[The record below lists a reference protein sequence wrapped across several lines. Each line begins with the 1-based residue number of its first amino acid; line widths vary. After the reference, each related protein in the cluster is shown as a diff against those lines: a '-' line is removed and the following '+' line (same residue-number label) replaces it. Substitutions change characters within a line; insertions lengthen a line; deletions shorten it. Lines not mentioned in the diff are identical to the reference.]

1 MMKVKEIMTTKVITV
16 DKDESLKRVLDLMKK
31 YNITKIPVLDNKK
44 FFGLVTDNV
53 IAYKLGSIRKRSVT
67 ASRLHASSV
76 TEKQIQVIHP
86 EEEVKNI
93 LKSVG
98 EPGPTMLPVVE
109 KGILV
114 GVVTK
119 ADLLPLVKSTARLD
133 SIMQRKVLTV
143 SPDDR
148 VIHARRIM
156 ITKNIARLPVVEEK
170 KLVGIISDMEIA
182 FAFASLKKSF
192 SLGRQKHRL
201 DELLVK
207 EVMRS
212 PVLWTTP
219 SMSIYDTAQMMLKRN
234 IGALPVIEKEILV
247 GMATRTDVVKTI
259 VL

>member
-1 MMKVKEIMTTKVITV
+1 MKVKEIMTTKIITV
-16 DKDESLKRVLDLMKK
+16 DKDDSLKLVLDLMKK
-31 YNITKIPVLDNKK
+31 YDITKIPVTEEKK

-53 IAYKLGSIRKRSVT
+53 IAYKLGSIRKRGIT

-76 TEKQIQVIHP
+76 TEKEVQVISP

-109 KGILV
+109 KEKLV

-119 ADLLPLVKSTARLD
+119 ANLLQLVTNKNQLH
-133 SIMQRKVLTV
+133 SIMQKKVFTV
-143 SPDDR
+143 SLDDR
-148 VIHARRIM
+148 VVHARRMM
-156 ITKNIARLPVVEEK
+156 ITNNIARLPVLDEK
-170 KLVGIISDMEIA
+170 KLVGIISDVEIA
-182 FAFASLKKSF
+182 LAFASLKKSF

-207 EVMRS
+207 DVMRS
-212 PVLWTTP
+212 PVVWSNP
-219 SMSIYDTAQMMLKRN
+219 SMSIYDAAQLMQKQN
-234 IGALPVIEKEILV
+234 VGALPLIENDKLV
-247 GMATRTDVVKTI
+247 GLVTRTDLLKTI

>member
-1 MMKVKEIMTTKVITV
+1 MKVKEIMTTKIISV
-16 DKDESLKRVLDLMKK
+16 DKDDSLKHVLDLMKK
-31 YNITKIPVLDNKK
+31 YDITKIPVLEEKK

-76 TEKQIQVIHP
+76 TEKEVMTVTA

-109 KGILV
+109 KGKLV

-119 ADLLPLVKSTARLD
+119 ADLLPMVKSKNSLY
-133 SIMQRKVLTV
+133 SIMQRKLHAV
-143 SPDDR
+143 SLDDR

-156 ITKNIARLPVVEEK
+156 ISENIARLPVLEEK
-170 KLVGIISDMEIA
+170 KLVGIISDIEIA
-182 FAFASLKKSF
+182 LAFASLKKSF
-192 SLGRQKHRL
+192 SLGRQKHHL

-207 EVMRS
+207 DAMRS
-212 PVLWTTP
+212 PVISTTP
-219 SMSIYDTAQMMLKRN
+219 SISIFDAAQLMLN
-234 IGALPVIEKEILV
+234 QNVGALPLVENEKLV
-247 GMATRTDVVKTI
+247 GMVTRTDLIKTI
-259 VL
+259 VM